1 VDDLTPDV
9 LGFAGLV
16 YEHVLGEEKFTFVE
30 EVNNP
35 FSCTILI
42 KGPNKHTIE
51 QINDAVRD
59 GLRAVKNT
67 IEDGAV
73 VAGAGA
79 FEVACYRHLMQF
91 KESVKGKAKMGVE
104 AFAHA
109 LLVVPKVLAAN
120 GGYDQQDVIVKLLD
134 EHADGQ
140 AAGLDLATGE
150 ALDPVVEGIWD
161 NYRVKRQLLHSWY
174 VYSLVPCDFAH
185 VTDAK
190 IICATLAGL
199 TPGQL
204 GDCHQP
210 AACGR
215 GHAGRTS
222 LAQGGSERRVTRR
235 PAPHKNKN
243 SLCTESDCNVAN
255 LYRSDRRKPI
265 PRSIQSY

>member
-1 VDDLTPDV
+1 MRDALTWRLALVYAFIWPQTAVNSVDDLTPDV

-150 ALDPVVEGIWD
+150 PLDPVVEGIWD

-174 VYSLVPCDFAH
+174 VRAALVRGRLFAH
-185 VTDAK
+185 GA
-190 IICATLAGL
+190 L
-199 TPGQL
+199 TPVLCKVSWVGSW
-204 GDCHQP
+204 P
-210 AACGR
+210 AR
-215 GHAGRTS
+215 
-222 LAQGGSERRVTRR
+222 
-235 PAPHKNKN
+235 
-243 SLCTESDCNVAN
+243 
-255 LYRSDRRKPI
+255 
-265 PRSIQSY
+265 